1 MVSGA
6 FGHGLACLVDSG
18 TARDVAGSSPVVVR
32 AVLESGD
39 GWLATVKSEKY
50 WSEKRS
56 SGGAV
61 KPSLS
66 QAPRS
71 FLGGPSRTQTAAK
84 SSKSNPE
91 RSTDS
96 PLEPDDMSGATW
108 HSGDDDNYRTV
119 CVRLCDGY
127 QWPISF
133 STTDDR
139 FEDDEKKC
147 QQSCSSPTR
156 LFVVK
161 TPTDPDDELK
171 DLKGLPYKR
180 LKTANLFRTAFVEN
194 CKCRAHPWEQQ
205 AIDRHRMYAADAK
218 RKSGDAVAAAEFER
232 LKSSL
237 AVATAADRKLAAV
250 ALSNTDLFETEQ
262 GGTKSKAAAAPPMS
276 KPAIKV
282 ATRNPTR
289 TANDDDYDVEETAS
303 TPRSRSKKKPVV
315 TASTQGAKPSVTV
328 MRLGG
333 SLPTSARA
341 TVASRPPARS
351 VQRASNADWKK
362 AILAGGSVR

>member
-1 MVSGA
+1 
-6 FGHGLACLVDSG
+6 
-18 TARDVAGSSPVVVR
+18 
-32 AVLESGD
+32 VLESGD

-61 KPSLS
+61 KPSLGQTS
-66 QAPRS
+66 RS
-71 FLGGPSRTQTAAK
+71 SLGGPSRTQTASK
-84 SSKSNPE
+84 PSKSQVE
-91 RSTDS
+91 KSADS
-96 PLEPDDMSGATW
+96 PLDPGDISGATW

-139 FEDDEKKC
+139 FEDDERRC
-147 QQSCSSPTR
+147 QQSCTSPTR

-161 TPTDPDDELK
+161 TPTAPDDELK
-171 DLKGLPYKR
+171 DLNGLPYKR

-205 AIDRHRMYAADAK
+205 AMDRHRMYAADAK

-232 LKSSL
+232 LRSSL

-250 ALSNTDLFETEQ
+250 ALSNTDLFEIEK
-262 GGTKSKAAAAPPMS
+262 GGAKSKAAAAQSTS

-282 ATRNPTR
+282 ATRKPTR
-289 TANDDDYDVEETAS
+289 TADDDDYDSEETAS
-303 TPRSRSKKKPVV
+303 TQRSQSKKKPVV
-315 TASTQGAKPSVTV
+315 TASSQVTKPTATV
-328 MRLGG
+328 MRLGA
-333 SLPTSARA
+333 SVPTSAKA
-341 TVASRPPARS
+341 VVSSKPVPGTVK
-351 VQRASNADWKK
+351 RASSDMNWRK